1 MNGALNAFPFR
12 SKEQSMIHRSSSR
25 AFAAPFADRPKLA
38 MLKLKTKAAL
48 SMGLSQSKRVVGTLH
63 LPSFAW
69 PR

>member
-1 MNGALNAFPFR
+1 MNGALNAFPLR
-12 SKEQSMIHRSSSR
+12 GKERSMIHRSASR
-25 AFAAPFADRPKLA
+25 AFATPFADRPKLA
-38 MLKLKTKAAL
+38 TLKLKAEAAL